1 MHKEKLYAGNS
12 NYFTWKRCPVPKE
25 IDGEINKYICKNVKL
40 SIGPE
45 VFVCARYVFSQIYT
59 KKEIL
64 PIVSPIKSISDIQ
77 KEFETV
83 EEEID
88 LEMDNMERGFEKERK
103 KKIDAEEKIV
113 RIVRWKDQFVI

>member
-1 MHKEKLYAGNS
+1 M
-12 NYFTWKRCPVPKE
+12 
-25 IDGEINKYICKNVKL
+25 
-40 SIGPE
+40 
-45 VFVCARYVFSQIYT
+45 FVCARYVFSQIYT
-59 KKEIL
+59 KKEMIL
-64 PIVSPIKSISDIQ
+64 PIVSPIKSISEIQ

-113 RIVRWKDQFVI
+113 RIVR

>member
-1 MHKEKLYAGNS
+1 M
-12 NYFTWKRCPVPKE
+12 
-25 IDGEINKYICKNVKL
+25 
-40 SIGPE
+40 
-45 VFVCARYVFSQIYT
+45 FVCARYVFSQIYT

-113 RIVRWKDQFVI
+113 RIVR